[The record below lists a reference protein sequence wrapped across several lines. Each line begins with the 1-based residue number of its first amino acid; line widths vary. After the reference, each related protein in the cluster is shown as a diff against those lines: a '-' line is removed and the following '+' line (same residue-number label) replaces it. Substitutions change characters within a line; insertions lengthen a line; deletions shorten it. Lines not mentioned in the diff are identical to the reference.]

1 MMSDDSRLG
10 VCPNCGHDIQPI
22 DELIT
27 YERSDSTIGVFAEC
41 PACGEVIDPE

>member
-10 VCPNCGHDIQPI
+10 VCPNCGHDIRPI

-27 YERSDSTIGVFAEC
+27 FERSDDSIGMFAEC
-41 PACGEVIDPE
+41 PSCEEVVEPR